1 VFTKPSAASKKSLK
15 TVIGG
20 RHYGTGH
27 EFVVLGKLT
36 CGRIIPDEV
45 PTASSKSQ
53 IIHIIGTRAVAPCP
67 SRSIKYVRARTMRS
81 AMVRQLA

>member
-53 IIHIIGTRAVAPCP
+53 IIHIIGAYLAPACP
-67 SRSIKYVRARTMRS
+67 AALRSRKNWRARKM
-81 AMVRQLA
+81 